1 MRIEHIAENAVFVY
15 KQSIATVHIYTMVI
29 PTTQG
34 KIEYWMQSGE
44 MIQNV
49 MPDLTKDQHE
59 FLISGITPEEW
70 DDIFGGEDA

>member
-15 KQSIATVHIYTMVI
+15 KQSIATGHINTMVI